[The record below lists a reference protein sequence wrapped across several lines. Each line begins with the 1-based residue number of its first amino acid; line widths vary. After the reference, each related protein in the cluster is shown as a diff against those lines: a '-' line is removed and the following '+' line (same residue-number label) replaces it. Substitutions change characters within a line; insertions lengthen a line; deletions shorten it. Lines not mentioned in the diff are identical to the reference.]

1 MKPAPDN
8 LMRIFASDKVS
19 AFMKKLGMDKGEA
32 IEHNWVSKAIGNAQK
47 KVEGH
52 NFDIRKHLLDYDD
65 VANEQRKYIYNKRNE
80 FLKSENRKNIIK
92 LLIEEV
98 FLELIEN
105 RINTVE
111 NTVNQIND
119 TLQRDFHIDID
130 VEKII
135 KKSAKKEEVGIA
147 FINEINSIYEKN
159 ILEIPDE
166 IYLELVK
173 EIFINI
179 VDRSWVENIQ
189 SMDQLRQGIGLRSYA
204 QKNPKQ
210 EYKREAFEMF
220 SIMQNNLHYSF
231 ISLLFRL
238 DYKASYVKKESSS
251 NIDLKYSGA
260 NQNLSDEK
268 TKNNKVKNSQ
278 KKNKKQKRKKRK

>member
-1 MKPAPDN
+1 MMTN
-8 LMRIFASDKVS
+8 
-19 AFMKKLGMDKGEA
+19 
-32 IEHNWVSKAIGNAQK
+32 
-47 KVEGH
+47 
-52 NFDIRKHLLDYDD
+52 
-65 VANEQRKYIYNKRNE
+65 NK
-80 FLKSENRKNIIK
+80 
-92 LLIEEV
+92 

-111 NTVNQIND
+111 NTVNKIND